1 MTTPHEQPEQQPEHP
16 TPSTPAPAL
25 SDALRQLG
33 EQIEETART
42 VLSSE
47 RTREIQASVAA
58 GLNEVTAN
66 LQKAL
71 ESLKTNPQ
79 VQDLTD
85 RAQKGLTEAQQS
97 SFFKDLQETLAKA
110 LSHASTQLSEF
121 SERIKTEHAPAPDH
135 DTPQNIPIEHD
146 TSPPD
151 ADGDAGGAATG
162 PTVRLDP

>member
-1 MTTPHEQPEQQPEHP
+1 MTTPNEQPEQQPENP
-16 TPSTPAPAL
+16 AQSAPAPAL

-47 RTREIQASVAA
+47 RTRAIQANVAT
-58 GLNEVTAN
+58 GLNDVTAN

-146 TSPPD
+146 TPPPD
-151 ADGDAGGAATG
+151 ADGDAGGVATG